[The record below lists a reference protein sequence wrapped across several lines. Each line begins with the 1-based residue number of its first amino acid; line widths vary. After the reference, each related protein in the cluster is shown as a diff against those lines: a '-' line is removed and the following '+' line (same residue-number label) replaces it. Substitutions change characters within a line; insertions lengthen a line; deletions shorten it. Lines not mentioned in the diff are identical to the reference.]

1 MVGVEPTYTVPA
13 NRRRQLYQ
21 LRAHQL
27 PKKCRRKNKEIHS
40 ENVEKIQL
48 MVGLEPYTPGKSTAI
63 YHLIVHQLLIK
74 NMAVKLAC
82 KERELHRTGTGGFI
96 VLPRE
101 LEQNVSRT
109 ATFTLLKAKT
119 LKYGIYE

>member
-1 MVGVEPTYTVPA
+1 M
-13 NRRRQLYQ
+13 
-21 LRAHQL
+21 
-27 PKKCRRKNKEIHS
+27 PKECRRKNKETHS

-48 MVGLEPYTPGKSTAI
+48 MVGLEPYTPGNSTAI

-82 KERELHRTGTGGFI
+82 KESELHRTGSGGFI
-96 VLPRE
+96 FLPRE